1 MINWKF
7 GINTYTVLYIKWI
20 NNNDLL
26 NSMGNFFQYLTR
38 KIYNGKESEK
48 EYIYMYVYIYV
59 YVCIQVTSLV
69 AQLVKKSA
77 CNAGDLG
84 SIPG

>member
-1 MINWKF
+1 MINWEF
-7 GINTYTVLYIKWI
+7 GINTYIVLYIKWI

-26 NSMGNFFQYLTR
+26 NSIGNFFQYLIR

-48 EYIYMYVYIYV
+48 EYIYIYICMYVS
-59 YVCIQVTSLV
+59 IQVTSLV